1 MVSGEAMNK
10 SDVDLSA
17 PELLSITKALRFA
30 LVAIVLGISYL
41 NVRLAFSIPWFQNI
55 YHDMLG
61 NKPLPPETAF
71 VVQAHSGLVVLSFAL
86 PLFAVLS
93 LFLCRRSVSIYIVGI
108 VIIAVVGQLVFTWH
122 AVAVPFFMIALFVM
136 QGTH

>member
-1 MVSGEAMNK
+1 MNQ
-10 SDVDLSA
+10 SDADLSA
-17 PELLSITKALRFA
+17 TEFLSITRALRFA

-71 VVQAHSGLVVLSFAL
+71 VVQAHSGLVLLSLAL
-86 PLFAVLS
+86 PLLSVLS

-108 VIIAVVGQLVFTWH
+108 VIIAVVAQVVFTWH
-122 AVAVPFFMIALFVM
+122 AVAVPFFMIASFM
-136 QGTH
+136 QGTP